1 MRFHKLLGVSIMAAI
16 PGRKKEMEIKKKSGN
31 KAQEPGKS
39 EDSGVDELTF
49 DQMKEE
55 SKELKKLREDHSRE
69 QLKKI
74 KQMKLT
80 ENPKKNNKKG
90 DTRINLKDITTET
103 EERKGGM
110 PDHIAALPETH
121 AIRVRWE
128 KGFRQRAD
136 GTWYHIDDGLS
147 GGKGLSENQKHALL
161 LIPLILIGLVMVLGG
176 NWYADELH
184 ETKKQIF
191 KTVKHKELHKN
202 DPATKMKL
210 IIARDSK
217 WLPELSGIL
226 TEFKQAKDTYTSF
239 GDNSEDG
246 SYVEYIRKNNKKFNS
261 VEAME
266 WRTRVIRKPS
276 Q

>member
-1 MRFHKLLGVSIMAAI
+1 MAAI

-39 EDSGVDELTF
+39 EDSGVDELNF

-136 GTWYHIDDGLS
+136 GTWYYHIDDGLS

-202 DPATKMKL
+202 DPATKRKL

-266 WRTRVIRKPS
+266 WRIRVIRKPS